1 MVPSPKVC
9 EPSPM
14 IFWAIARASNP
25 LAPTD
30 GYVEKASWT
39 LQLQLDK
46 AASSSVARAGEEAT
60 M

>member
-1 MVPSPKVC
+1 
-9 EPSPM
+9 M
-14 IFWAIARASNP
+14 IFCAMARASK
-25 LAPTD
+25 APSPVD

-46 AASSSVARAGEEAT
+46 AASLRVERAGDDAT